1 MHQKFIFQEH
11 KERDSKNFMHPPYF
25 LARFTLQLHFFCSAI
40 PVYFV
45 SQPTIW
51 AMLECQ
57 DLFSCFRSFH
67 VIFQKDI
74 HYVQKVLHPYLNNHR
89 HCCFQKMVL
98 LHPATKQNRN
108 FGINIFGIR
117 VWWFF
122 SFQKC
127 GTQERIASDVH
138 DPSWSEV
145 GFFCSCEEF
154 CG

>member
-1 MHQKFIFQEH
+1 MLIFTFTLVKIFTSPTWKGVKY
-11 KERDSKNFMHPPYF
+11 KERDSKNFLHPPYF
-25 LARFTLQLHFFCSAI
+25 LARFTLQLHLFCSAI

-74 HYVQKVLHPYLNNHR
+74 HYVQKVPHPCLNNHR

-117 VWWFF
+117 VWRFF

-127 GTQERIASDVH
+127 GM
-138 DPSWSEV
+138 SE
-145 GFFCSCEEF
+145 SHPTSMIHLDQK
-154 CG
+154 